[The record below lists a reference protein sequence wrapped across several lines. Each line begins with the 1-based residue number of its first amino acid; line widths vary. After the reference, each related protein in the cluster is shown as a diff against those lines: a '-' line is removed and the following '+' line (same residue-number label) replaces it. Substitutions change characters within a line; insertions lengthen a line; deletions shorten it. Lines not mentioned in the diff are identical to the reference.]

1 MDIQLSEDQ
10 ELFRETTRKFL
21 ESECP
26 LTTVRQLHLDQNGF
40 DSKYWRSGAELG
52 WTTLLISEE
61 DGGGS
66 ISGNGIADLMIVA
79 EEMGRLV
86 SPGPVIPVNIVAA
99 TISRSGSAEQRA
111 QLIPGLLDGSS
122 IATWA
127 HNEKGMRWDASR
139 MKTTAKADGDSFV
152 INGEKYDVEAGAQA
166 QTLLVSAMVD
176 GEPAQFIV
184 PANTPGVTVEQV
196 DSIDMVK
203 RFATVKLANVK
214 VPASARVGVATA
226 SDDINTQMLTA
237 NVLQC
242 AETCGAMDR
251 AFEFTIEYLGDR
263 YLFGRPLASYQAL
276 KHRAADWKMR
286 LEASMAIT
294 TAAGRALGNG
304 EHEGAEL
311 THSAKSY
318 VGGWS
323 TELMQDMVQMNGGI
337 GTTWEHDIHLYLRRA
352 TLNRSVYGSVA
363 DHREK
368 LAQILDRVEV
378 G

>member
-1 MDIQLSEDQ
+1 M
-10 ELFRETTRKFL
+10 
-21 ESECP
+21 
-26 LTTVRQLHLDQNGF
+26 HLDQNGF
-40 DSKYWRSGAELG
+40 DAKYWRSGAELG

-86 SPGPVIPVNIVAA
+86 SPGPVIPVNVVAA

-111 QLIPGLLDGSS
+111 SLIPGLLDGSS

-127 HNEKGMRWDASR
+127 HNEKGMRWDSSR

-152 INGEKYDVEAGAQA
+152 INGEKTDVEAGSQA
-166 QTLLVSAMVD
+166 QTLLVSALVD

-184 PANTPGVTVEQV
+184 PADAAGVSIEQV
-196 DSIDMVK
+196 DAIDMVK
-203 RFATVKLANVK
+203 RFASVKLANVK
-214 VPASARVGVATA
+214 VPASARVGAATA
-226 SDDINTQMLTA
+226 TDDIEMQLLTA
-237 NVLQC
+237 TVLQC
-242 AETCGAMDR
+242 AEMCGAMER

-276 KHRAADWKMR
+276 KHRAADWKMH

-294 TAAGRALGNG
+294 TAAGNALGSG
-304 EHEGAEL
+304 DHEGAEL
-311 THSAKSY
+311 AHSAKSY
-318 VGGWS
+318 VGHWA
-323 TELMQDMVQMNGGI
+323 TEMLQDCVQMNGGI
-337 GTTWEHDIHLYLRRA
+337 GVTWEHDIHLYLRRA

-368 LAQILDRVEV
+368 LAKILDRVEV